1 MNLSLAK
8 WFYSNFYSILIFSII
23 VIIILAILLYVY
35 RDSFFGKKVIELFL
49 FDPAK
54 EVKLKNYKRKTS
66 KKDNSDEDS
75 LSGDGAHVKKDEI
88 STNGKESKGE
98 IICRKVA
105 EILFNKKFDKVRPEI
120 LKNDVTKHNLELDIY
135 NDELKLAIEYS
146 GRQHY
151 EYVPFFH
158 KNYEAF
164 LNQRYR
170 DEMKKNKCKE
180 AGITLIEVPYKIKHE
195 EIPQFIKTK
204 SIELGF
210 LKSSKKSDEKKDSL
224 DK

>member
-1 MNLSLAK
+1 MNISLLK
-8 WFYSNFYSILIFSII
+8 WFNNNFYSILFFFII
-23 VIIILAILLYVY
+23 VIIILAILFYIY
-35 RDSFFGKKVIELFL
+35 RESFFCKKIIELFL
-49 FDPAK
+49 FDPTK

-75 LSGDGAHVKKDEI
+75 VAGDGTPVKKDEI

-105 EILFNKKFDKVRPEI
+105 EILFNKKFAKVRPEI

-195 EIPQFIKTK
+195 QIPQFIKTK
-204 SIELGF
+204 SIELGL
-210 LKSSKKSDEKKDSL
+210 LKTKKDKEKEITK
-224 DK
+224 D

>member
-1 MNLSLAK
+1 MSVSLIK
-8 WFYSNFYSILIFSII
+8 WWNSNFHYILFFLFIII
-23 VIIILAILLYVY
+23 VVLAIILYIYK
-35 RDSFFGKKVIELFL
+35 DDIIKNKTFMEWLF
-49 FDPAK
+49 FDPK
-54 EVKLKNYKRKTS
+54 QHVKLKSYK
-66 KKDNSDEDS
+66 KKKSIVGTATDVNVNESQQNDNSKS
-75 LSGDGAHVKKDEI
+75 FV
-88 STNGKESKGE
+88 KESKGE
-98 IICRKVA
+98 IISKKVA
-105 EILFNKKFDKVRPEI
+105 EELFDKKFSKVRPEI

-180 AGITLIEVPYKIKHE
+180 SGIKLIEVPYKVKHE
-195 EIPQFIKTK
+195 DIPQFIRTK
-204 SIELGF
+204 AIELGF
-210 LKSSKKSDEKKDSL
+210 FKEKDISSSK
-224 DK
+224 